1 MPMDK
6 KIYEKTLER
15 FSHILHP
22 NHHIMVDM
30 EFTLIQLLGRQ
41 QPSKST
47 NECKTVENER
57 YCKFREKYGNCLSI
71 YTTNFCANFVLPP

>member
-1 MPMDK
+1 MDK

-57 YCKFREKYGNCLSI
+57 YCKFHEKYCNCLSI
-71 YTTNFCANFVLPP
+71 YNNITT

>member
-1 MPMDK
+1 MEELEKEASSLPMDK

-47 NECKTVENER
+47 SDCKPDENER
-57 YCKFREKYGNCLSI
+57 YYKFHENVFGLL
-71 YTTNFCANFVLPP
+71 F

>member
-1 MPMDK
+1 MDK

-47 NECKTVENER
+47 NDCKTVENER
-57 YCKFREKYGNCLSI
+57 YSKFHEKYWNCLSI
-71 YTTNFCANFVLPP
+71 LYLLRLHTI